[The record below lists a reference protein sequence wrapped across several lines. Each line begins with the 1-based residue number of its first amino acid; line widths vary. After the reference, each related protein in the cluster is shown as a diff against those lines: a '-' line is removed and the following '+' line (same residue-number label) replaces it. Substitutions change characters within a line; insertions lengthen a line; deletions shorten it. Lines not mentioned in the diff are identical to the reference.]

1 LTVAWLKDMVKI
13 IVLPS
18 GRSGQKTH
26 RVLTGTI
33 FTHYQYNDVTRYM
46 QKTILIIEDDERIRE
61 LLRTFLEAA
70 GYLVVDAEN
79 GAVGIKKYRENTI
92 DLVITDLIMPEKEGI
107 ETIRELK
114 ALNPQVKII
123 AMSGGGVL
131 NPEEYLSIA
140 KRLGVLRTLAKPF
153 SREEIVTAV
162 NQACA

>member
-1 LTVAWLKDMVKI
+1 
-13 IVLPS
+13 
-18 GRSGQKTH
+18 
-26 RVLTGTI
+26 
-33 FTHYQYNDVTRYM
+33 M

>member
-1 LTVAWLKDMVKI
+1 
-13 IVLPS
+13 
-18 GRSGQKTH
+18 
-26 RVLTGTI
+26 
-33 FTHYQYNDVTRYM
+33 M

-131 NPEEYLSIA
+131 DPEEYLSIA

>member
-1 LTVAWLKDMVKI
+1 MVKI

-131 NPEEYLSIA
+131 DPEEYLSIA
-140 KRLGVLRTLAKPF
+140 KRLGVLQTLAKPF

>member
-1 LTVAWLKDMVKI
+1 
-13 IVLPS
+13 
-18 GRSGQKTH
+18 
-26 RVLTGTI
+26 
-33 FTHYQYNDVTRYM
+33 M

-131 NPEEYLSIA
+131 DPEEYLSIA
-140 KRLGVLRTLAKPF
+140 KRLGVLQTLAKPF